1 MYTLNFRYLYESH
14 RLGSMRA
21 AADKLGVA
29 VSSISR
35 QIAQL
40 EAEAG
45 VTMIEHGRRN
55 IILTEAGELGIR
67 FYQEQLSHSENF
79 ESQLAD
85 LKSLRSG
92 RVKLALGEGFIGKGL
107 TDEIAAFTKRHA
119 GITLS
124 VHMVVSSNEVTRIVA
139 EDEAHLGL
147 IYGSTDDPR
156 IRIQHSVPQPLCVV
170 MKHNH
175 PLASRDSVKLS
186 DLTSY
191 NLCLP
196 EASNRTRQ
204 LLRQGEAAEQITLEP
219 CVTSNSIN
227 MIRDLLH
234 SGQFITLFS
243 VLAASKELAKGQFVA
258 LPLNNPAFREQT
270 PVSLIRRLGR
280 RLPPGPAQLMTLLE
294 SYLRGLPQLDKGR
307 ISKA

>member
-1 MYTLNFRYLYESH
+1 MNGLNFRYLYESY

-55 IILTEAGELGIR
+55 IILTEAGELGMR
-67 FYQEQLSHSENF
+67 YYQEQMSHSEAF
-79 ESQLAD
+79 EAQLAD

-92 RVKLALGEGFIGKGL
+92 RIKLALGEGFIGKGL
-107 TDEIAAFTKRHA
+107 TEVIAAFSRKHG

-124 VHMVVSSNEVTRIVA
+124 VQMVVSSNEVTRMVA

-147 IYGSTDDPR
+147 VYGPVEDPR
-156 IRIQHSVPQPLCVV
+156 IRVQVSVPQPLRVV

-175 PLASRDSVKLS
+175 PLAGRESLKLA
-186 DLTSY
+186 DLGAY

-196 EASNRTRQ
+196 EPSNRTRQ

-219 CVTSNSIN
+219 SVTSNSIN

-243 VLAASKELAKGQFVA
+243 VLAASKELSKGQFVA
-258 LPLNNPAFREQT
+258 IPLDNPAFREST
-270 PVSLIRRLGR
+270 SVSVIRRIGR
-280 RLPPGPAQLMTLLE
+280 RLPPGPSLLMTTLDA
-294 SYLRGLPQLDKGR
+294 YLRGLPPLDKAR
-307 ISKA
+307 HT

>member
-1 MYTLNFRYLYESH
+1 MQGLNFRYLYEAN

-45 VTMIEHGRRN
+45 VPMIEHGRRN
-55 IILTEAGELGIR
+55 IILTEAGELGIKY
-67 FYQEQLSHSENF
+67 YQQQLSHSESF
-79 ESQLAD
+79 EAQLAD

-92 RVKLALGEGFIGKGL
+92 RIKLALGEGFIGKGL
-107 TDEIAAFTKRHA
+107 TEVVANFTRKHT
-119 GITLS
+119 GINLM
-124 VHMVVSSNEVTRIVA
+124 VHMAVSSNEVTRMVA

-147 IYGSTDDPR
+147 IYGPTDDPR
-156 IRIQHSVPQPLCVV
+156 IRVQVGVPQPLCVV
-170 MKHNH
+170 LKHNH
-175 PLASRDSVKLS
+175 PLASRDSLKLA
-186 DLTSY
+186 DLGSY

-196 EASNRTRQ
+196 EPSNRTRQ
-204 LLRQGEAAEQITLEP
+204 LLRQAEAAEQVTLEP
-219 CVTSNSIN
+219 SVTSNSIN

-258 LPLNNPAFREQT
+258 VPLDNPAFREST

-280 RLPPGPAQLMTLLE
+280 RLPPGPSLLMTTLDA
-294 SYLRGLPQLDKGR
+294 YLRGLPQLDKGR
-307 ISKA
+307 SGKA